1 MNKIQ
6 YFFTAVLLMFICQS
20 CYYDELTADSGV
32 LPTNVSFSNDVQ
44 RIFNINCVSC
54 HNGTLAPNLTSG
66 NSFNALI
73 NGNYVIPFDAN
84 NSDLMNSLLGNG
96 AAIMPPSGALSQA
109 DINKISQWINEGALN
124 N

>member
-1 MNKIQ
+1 M
-6 YFFTAVLLMFICQS
+6 FLLALQG
-20 CYYDELTADSGV
+20 CYYDELSADSGV
-32 LPTNVSFSNDVQ
+32 LPTNISFSNDVQ

-54 HNGTLAPNLTSG
+54 HNGTLDPNLTSG

-96 AAIMPPSGALSQA
+96 AAIMPPSGSLSQA